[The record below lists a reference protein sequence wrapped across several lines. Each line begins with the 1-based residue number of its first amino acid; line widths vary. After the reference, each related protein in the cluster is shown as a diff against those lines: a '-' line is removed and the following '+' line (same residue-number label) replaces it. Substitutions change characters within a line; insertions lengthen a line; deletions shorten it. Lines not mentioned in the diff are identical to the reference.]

1 MSEKPLPTRVIDVGT
16 RFLSPFLYESKPGE
30 VGVWVALSYCWGKS
44 QAVTTTLTSLA
55 KHKSSLALE
64 ALPNTCRDAILAA
77 RAMSIRYVWI
87 DALCIVQDSVE
98 DWQSEAS
105 RMCFVY
111 ENAII
116 TFVAPEASSSDV
128 GLNISN
134 PRRGTIEVD
143 FEMSHNF
150 ERRHGVVCVREAMSP
165 AMSPAIFPL
174 HGHQTEPPPRSIIET
189 RAWTMQEILLSSRI
203 LWFGS
208 AKIGWS
214 CWSATACE
222 CQPRLTFEY
231 LHMDELQPQQRRYKI
246 SSSPKQTDKSD
257 ASWGKIWCNLVEQY
271 TLRRLTVATDRLPAM
286 SGLAAA
292 VGNHLPSGYI
302 AGIWQSQISS
312 QLLWYSA
319 WTVLSDLDEYSQT
332 LEDDYAPSWTWA
344 SVPGQVIFNIINDVE
359 RSSQV
364 WQVVSVD
371 FQHFDIGHFGCGK
384 GSITLDSYLW
394 PIYGARTQSKKSSD
408 LDGHAPPN
416 DVPIVDEDSIMWD
429 PRPKTRAW
437 NGDDPVNEELWF
449 FAGALVKSSR
459 HPYFVSCK
467 GLVLER
473 LPDSTTYRR
482 VGGGVAP
489 LGKSTPKDWDT
500 WKRKAQWATVI
511 LV

>member
-16 RFLSPFLYESKPGE
+16 QFLRPFLYESKPGE

-55 KHKSSLALE
+55 RHKSSLALD
-64 ALPNTCRDAILAA
+64 ALPSTCRDAILAA
-77 RAMSIRYVWI
+77 RVMSIRYVWI

-128 GLNISN
+128 GLSISN
-134 PRRGTIEVD
+134 PRRGTVAVD
-143 FEMSHNF
+143 FEMSHSS
-150 ERRHGVVCVREAMSP
+150 ERRHGVIYVREAMSLP
-165 AMSPAIFPL
+165 VFPL
-174 HGHQTEPPPRSIIET
+174 HVYRTHPSPHSIINT
-189 RAWTMQEILLSSRI
+189 RAWTMQELLLSPRI

-208 AKIGWS
+208 AEIGWS

-231 LHMDELQPQQRRYKI
+231 LHIDELNPQSKLLKI
-246 SSSPKQTDKSD
+246 SSSWKQIGKPYTD
-257 ASWGKIWCNLVEQY
+257 WGKTWCDLVEQY
-271 TLRRLTVATDRLPAM
+271 TSRRLTVATDRLPAM

-292 VGNHLPSGYI
+292 VGNHLPSGYL
-302 AGIWQSQISS
+302 AGIWQSRLSS
-312 QLLWYSA
+312 QMLWYSA
-319 WTVLSDLDEYSQT
+319 WIVQSDSDAYSQT

-344 SVPGQVIFNIINDVE
+344 SVPGSIVFDLNDDVR

-371 FQHFDIGHFGCGK
+371 FNHLDIGHFGRGK
-384 GSITLDSYLW
+384 GSITLESYLW
-394 PIYGARTQSKKSSD
+394 PIYGAKTRLKKSSD
-408 LDGHAPPN
+408 SDGHAPPN

-459 HPYFVSCK
+459 HQYFVSCR
-467 GLVLER
+467 GLMLER
-473 LPDSTTYRR
+473 LPDSTMYRR
-482 VGGGVAP
+482 LGGGIAP
-489 LGKSTPKDWDT
+489 LEKSASKDWDT
-500 WKRKAQWATVI
+500 WKQKAHWATVI